1 MKLNDP
7 LEGTLAKHIASQ
19 AKVHYCIIVFE
30 INLSRDEQNKK
41 NERLHLPMQGTQVQI
56 LIQEDPTYQR
66 AMKTRG
72 TTIET
77 VLGWETATI
86 AVGST
91 HIEIHGPY
99 SPCSATSSLCNE

>member
-7 LEGTLAKHIASQ
+7 LEGTLAKHIASK
-19 AKVHYCIIVFE
+19 AKIRYCIIGFE

-41 NERLHLPMQGTQVQI
+41 SERLHLPTQGTQVQI

-72 TTIET
+72 TTIEP
-77 VLGWETATI
+77 VLGWETATT

-91 HIEIHGPY
+91 HIEVHGPC
-99 SPCSATSSLCNE
+99 SPCSAMSSLCNE